1 MYRSLDVWL
10 CGNMVSKWYNYLAM
24 WMSCRMVV
32 QWYVYLV
39 VWLSGWVKAV
49 YKPVLYYHLKLV
61 DIHLQCHD
69 ADEHVFKKNRQWHC
83 QEDNCNIQSRHV
95 VILMLFHA
103 CRFYNYML
111 TKVCFNCFLF
121 VCHAIKRTW
130 FSWTWTM
137 APFRCICCTLYECS
151 RLETLA
157 ETTYSRT
164 SSVY

>member
-1 MYRSLDVWL
+1 MYDFYLFESELVCYSAYIYRSFDVWL
-10 CGNMVSKWYNYLAM
+10 CGNMVSKWYYYLAICL
-24 WMSCRMVV
+24 SCRMAV

-39 VWLSGWVKAV
+39 VWLSGWVKV
-49 YKPVLYYHLKLV
+49 MYKPVLYYRLKLL
-61 DIHLQCHD
+61 DIHLQCND

-121 VCHAIKRTW
+121 ICLDSKHSKKPRIAI
-130 FSWTWTM
+130 
-137 APFRCICCTLYECS
+137 PQ
-151 RLETLA
+151 
-157 ETTYSRT
+157 TYT
-164 SSVY
+164 SMNI